1 MVEKI
6 KKSRGFSLLPVL
18 LRDFRAWL
26 AWLGEMRGNGWEKN
40 GRRRVFLKLDREL
53 YEVVTRIISH
63 GVIPLRLL
71 KVLGR

>member
-1 MVEKI
+1 MASVVGGNERKRVEERKE
-6 KKSRGFSLLPVL
+6 KVGF
-18 LRDFRAWL
+18 
-26 AWLGEMRGNGWEKN
+26 
-40 GRRRVFLKLDREL
+40 FLKLDREL